1 MDNAKFKM
9 AEEKETKPK
18 CCQDKETLKK
28 IKQGAEFLKV
38 IAEDNR
44 LKILYLLKNGEKCV
58 CEIWQFLNLPQN
70 LTSHHLKVL
79 KDFGLL
85 NSRKDGL
92 KIYYSLSEK
101 NLKTYREQLNKYL
114 S

>member
-1 MDNAKFKM
+1 M
-9 AEEKETKPK
+9 K
-18 CCQDKETLKK
+18 CCYDKKSIEEIAIT
-28 IKQGAEFLKV
+28 ADFLRV

-44 LKILYLLKNGEKCV
+44 LKILCLLKKGEKCV

-85 NSRKDGL
+85 SSRKDGL

-101 NLKTYREQLNKYL
+101 TLKTYKEQLNKYL
-114 S
+114 K

>member
-1 MDNAKFKM
+1 MERCN
-9 AEEKETKPK
+9 
-18 CCQDKETLKK
+18 DKKSVTEIAIT
-28 IKQGAEFLKV
+28 ADFLQV

-44 LKILYLLKNGEKCV
+44 LKILCLLKKGEKCV

-70 LTSHHLKVL
+70 LASHHLKVL
-79 KDFGLL
+79 KNFGLL

-92 KIYYSLSEK
+92 KIYYSLSK
-101 NLKTYREQLNKYL
+101 NTLERYKKQLNKYL

>member
-1 MDNAKFKM
+1 M
-9 AEEKETKPK
+9 K
-18 CCQDKETLKK
+18 CCKDKKSIEEIAIT
-28 IKQGAEFLKV
+28 ADFLRV

-44 LKILYLLKNGEKCV
+44 LKILCLLKNGEKCV

-79 KDFGLL
+79 KNFGLL

-101 NLKTYREQLNKYL
+101 NLTVHKEQLNKYL
-114 S
+114 K

>member
-1 MDNAKFKM
+1 M
-9 AEEKETKPK
+9 K
-18 CCQDKETLKK
+18 CCKDKEFIEEIAIT
-28 IKQGAEFLKV
+28 ADFLRV

-44 LKILYLLKNGEKCV
+44 LKILCLLKKGEKCV

-92 KIYYSLSEK
+92 KIYYSLSRK
-101 NLKTYREQLNKYL
+101 NLKTYKNQLSKYL

>member
-1 MDNAKFKM
+1 M
-9 AEEKETKPK
+9 K
-18 CCQDKETLKK
+18 CCRDKKSIEEIAIT
-28 IKQGAEFLKV
+28 ADFLRV

-44 LKILYLLKNGEKCV
+44 LKILCLLKNGEKCV

-85 NSRKDGL
+85 DSRKDGL
-92 KIYYSLSEK
+92 KIYYSLSDN
-101 NLKTYREQLNKYL
+101 NLKTCKEQLNKYL